1 MAVNAPG
8 GTKSAPAPTAKPST
22 TSTTSTDLL
31 DPADTKSPILDT
43 QDDSVRPNWQP
54 RTGRF
59 RPPDDP
65 NARPLN
71 SDEELTQALDLYQQR
86 LTNILGGNALT
97 LARGGPAVP
106 EGPLSDAQKSDLV
119 RATEDLLRDVP
130 IGKLSPAF
138 AEDVRNTL
146 ATQGIN
152 RDVSATRLG
161 DLGSIGGDLAKKW
174 ANDLREQSPGE
185 FYALGAGAAAAAG
198 YAAWDKGSEGL
209 RALGIRPELRSQV
222 FDPRFTVRGGVDFDP
237 HLKNFSGR
245 VEGDFNTPEF
255 HLSAAADLDTRGRVS
270 AFSTSAAYTKG
281 DFAAAFQA
289 TEKNNRLDNASA
301 TLLYNTPTFALS
313 AGAIYTAE
321 THKVSG
327 GLEAQ
332 WRPEKNL
339 DFGLSATKSEH
350 GDTYIGVGFQQRW

>member
-1 MAVNAPG
+1 MAVNGTG
-8 GTKSAPAPTAKPST
+8 GTKPAPPPAVQPST
-22 TSTTSTDLL
+22 TSTPSTGLL
-31 DPADTKSPILDT
+31 DPVDTTSPVMDT
-43 QDDSVRPNWQP
+43 QDDSVRPDWQP
-54 RTGRF
+54 RTNRV
-59 RPPDDP
+59 RPPADP
-65 NARPLN
+65 YARPLN

-86 LTNILGGNALT
+86 LTTILGGNALT
-97 LARGGPAVP
+97 LARGPSGVP
-106 EGPLSDAQKSDLV
+106 DGQLSDAQKSDLV

-138 AEDVRNTL
+138 AEDVRSTL
-146 ATQGIN
+146 AAQGIN

-198 YAAWDKGSEGL
+198 YAAWDKGSAGL
-209 RALGIRPELRSQV
+209 RALGIRPEVSSQV
-222 FDPRFTVRGGVDFDP
+222 FDPRFKVRAGVDFDP

-255 HLSAAADLDTRGRVS
+255 HLSAAADIDTHGRVN
-270 AFSTSAAYTKG
+270 AFSTSAAYTNG
-281 DFAAAFQA
+281 NFGAAVQA
-289 TEKNNRLDNASA
+289 TETNNHLDNASA

-313 AGAIYTAE
+313 AGALYSGD
-321 THKVSG
+321 THKVRG

-339 DFGLSATKSEH
+339 DFGLSASKGER
-350 GDTYIGVGFQQRW
+350 GDTYVGVGFQQRW